1 MPDNIN
7 IQDDST
13 TNTFV
18 KSPEEIKQNQLNF
31 IKQIHFAKLSKTIVQ
46 DLINNRKESVL
57 FKKYTKEQVINFLA
71 NPQTCEKQIREMS
84 IFLYSNSSQYRRICN
99 YFSKLATLN
108 YTITPYNLNM
118 NKYNQNSFLL
128 NYYKVVNLAEKFNF
142 KNQLPKLFNICFY
155 QDIYC
160 GLYFET
166 ADSFDIVQ
174 INNDFCKISSKEDG
188 CLVFSLDFN
197 YFNNRKYLLDSYG
210 ETIKNMYY
218 SYTGY
223 QEIIDGKKGKKVK
236 GDASLRWQEPP
247 NQICLKINDD
257 QLLFS
262 SPPFAGIFPDI
273 LNLDEYKILKKTG
286 EVLDKYKLI
295 ALQIP
300 VGENG
305 EFKLD
310 GEVCDKYY
318 NQICDNVS
326 EQIGVALTPMK
337 IEAINFKNTTTAD
350 NNAVQQ
356 AESELFTSAGSNINL
371 FGGDSNSSASINLSI
386 RNDESIT
393 FALMRQVENW
403 FNKYIKKLNLPYDFK
418 IKFLDQSIYTEDE
431 VSNRYAKAATYGVAG
446 SRSLYAASL
455 GLSPSDIISM
465 QTLEDNLGFVDKWLP
480 MKSSSTLSGDSQNGR
495 PTNESQGK
503 PLTETGEQTK
513 ETDQNANR

>member
-1 MPDNIN
+1 MPNN
-7 IQDDST
+7 VNVEENL
-13 TNTFV
+13 NTQPV
-18 KSPEEIKQNQLNF
+18 KTKEDIKQNQLNF

-57 FKKYTKEQVINFLA
+57 FKKYTKEQVIDFLA
-71 NPQTCEKQIREMS
+71 KPQTCEKQIRDMS
-84 IFLYSNSSQYRRICN
+84 IFLYANSSQYRRLCN
-99 YFSKLATLN
+99 YFSKLATFN
-108 YTITPYNLNM
+108 YIIAPYNLNKD
-118 NKYNQNSFLL
+118 KYNASSFLL
-128 NYYKVVNLAEKFNF
+128 NYYKVVNLIEKFNL

-166 ADSFDIVQ
+166 SDSFDIVQ
-174 INNDFCKISSKEDG
+174 LNNDYCKISSKEDG
-188 CLVFSLDFN
+188 SLVFSLDFN
-197 YFNNRKYLLDSYG
+197 FFNNRLYLLDTYG

-218 SYTGY
+218 AYKGY
-223 QEIIDGKKGKKVK
+223 QEIINGKKGKKVK
-236 GDASLRWQEPP
+236 GNASLRWQEPP
-247 NQICLKINDD
+247 NQICLKVNDD
-257 QLLFS
+257 QLLYS
-262 SPPFAGIFPDI
+262 LPPFSGIFPDI

-300 VGENG
+300 VSEDG

-310 GEVCDKYY
+310 AEVCDKYY

-371 FGGDSNSSASINLSI
+371 FGGDSNASASINLSI

-393 FALMRQVENW
+393 FSLLRQVENW
-403 FNKYIKKLNLPYDFK
+403 INKYIKKLNLPYDFK
-418 IKFLDQSIYTEDE
+418 IKFLNQSIYTEDE
-431 VSNRYAKAATYGVAG
+431 VCDRYAKAATYGVAG
-446 SRSLYAASL
+446 SKSMYAASL
-455 GLSPSDIISM
+455 GLSPSDVMSM
-465 QTLEDNLGFVDKWLP
+465 QTLEDNLGFTDNWLP
-480 MKSSSTLSGDSQNGR
+480 MKSSNTLSSNDEGGR
-495 PTNESQGK
+495 PTNKSKNK
-503 PLTETGEQTK
+503 PLSESGEQTLDD
-513 ETDQNANR
+513 DQNANR